1 MPISI
6 PMIILIAVLPAV
18 GMMIFI
24 YLQDNHE
31 KEPIGLLL
39 KIFGLGI
46 LSAIPAI
53 FLEWLAEKIL
63 GLIFGGVG
71 QIAFYALSAF
81 FGVAIIEEFVKFLAA
96 YLVTW
101 RNKHFNYKFDGIVYC
116 LFGSMG
122 FAAIENVMYL
132 LMGSEGTVKGVL
144 SIGIQ
149 RGLLAIP
156 AHAMC
161 AIFMGYYYGNAKYL
175 KSYGDRRGCRI
186 SLLTGFL
193 IASSLHGFYDF
204 CLFTGRVFFFIIF
217 VVFVVVADTFTII
230 RIVQARKHNE
240 KMYVAPQYRQYWVG
254 PAADPYQAYGG
265 YEAPT
270 YGGYNYSQQ
279 YSSNSQFAPP
289 VVDQKEAYTP
299 QVVSQ
304 NTNFQPE
311 TVSSSQYNPQYTP
324 QRNAQEN
331 TQIGNVTYQ
340 QNNVQTGSANYQ
352 QDNVQTGSANYQQGN
367 AQTNSANYQ
376 QSNTQFGTANNQQ
389 DNQGNNLGLQFIA
402 PEDATNN
409 NQNHNPTTPDYG
421 TPAKQITPPPVKN
434 MQLKCPVC
442 SAVNYFSAFYCTS
455 CGASLHQL

>member
-1 MPISI
+1 MVIST
-6 PMIILIAVLPAV
+6 PLIILIAVLPAV
-18 GMMIFI
+18 AMMIFI

-31 KEPIGLLL
+31 REPIGLLL

-53 FLEWLAEKIL
+53 VLEALADLIL
-63 GLIFGGVG
+63 GVTFGGVG
-71 QIAFYALSAF
+71 QIAFHAISAF
-81 FGVAIIEEFVKFLAA
+81 FGVAIIEESVKFLAA

-122 FAAIENVMYL
+122 FAAIENVIYL
-132 LMGSEGTVKGVL
+132 ISGTSGTLEGVL
-144 SIGIQ
+144 TLGIQ
-149 RGLLAIP
+149 RSLLAIP

-161 AIFMGYYYGNAKYL
+161 AIFMGYYYGNAKFL

-193 IASSLHGFYDF
+193 IASALHGFYDF
-204 CLFTGRVFFFIIF
+204 CLFTGNIFFFAIF

-279 YSSNSQFAPP
+279 SNSGSQFAPP
-289 VVDQKEAYTP
+289 VVGQKETYNP

-311 TVSSSQYNPQYTP
+311 AVSSSQYNPQSNQQYTP
-324 QRNAQEN
+324 QGNQQYTPQYNPQEN
-331 TQIGNVTYQ
+331 VQENAAYQ
-340 QNNVQTGSANYQ
+340 QSNVQINSGIYQQGNMQSSNYQ
-352 QDNVQTGSANYQQGN
+352 QDNPSGQV
-367 AQTNSANYQ
+367 
-376 QSNTQFGTANNQQ
+376 
-389 DNQGNNLGLQFIA
+389 GLQFTP
-402 PEDATNN
+402 PEEAANT

-421 TPAKQITPPPVKN
+421 TPAKQVTPPPVKN

-442 SAVNYFSAFYCTS
+442 SAVNNFNAFYCTS
-455 CGASLHQL
+455 CGSSLHQL

>member
-1 MPISI
+1 MVIST
-6 PMIILIAVLPAV
+6 PVIILIAVLPAV
-18 GMMIFI
+18 AMMIFI

-31 KEPIGLLL
+31 REPIGLLL

-53 FLEWLAEKIL
+53 ALEALAELVL
-63 GLIFGGVG
+63 GVTFGGVG
-71 QIAFYALSAF
+71 EITYHAISAF
-81 FGVAIIEEFVKFLAA
+81 FGVAIIEESVKFLAA

-122 FAAIENVMYL
+122 FAAIENVIYL
-132 LMGSEGTVKGVL
+132 LSGTSGTLKGVL
-144 SIGIQ
+144 TLGIQ
-149 RGLLAIP
+149 RSLLAIP

-161 AIFMGYYYGNAKYL
+161 AIFMGYYYGNAKFL

-193 IASSLHGFYDF
+193 IACSLHGFYDF
-204 CLFTGRVFFFIIF
+204 CLFTGRALFFIIF
-217 VVFVVVADTFTII
+217 VIFVIIADIFTII
-230 RIVQARKHNE
+230 RIVKARKNNE

-279 YSSNSQFAPP
+279 YSDNSQFAPP
-289 VVDQKEAYTP
+289 IVGQKETYNP

-304 NTNFQPE
+304 NNNFHPE
-311 TVSSSQYNPQYTP
+311 AVSSTSQYNPQ
-324 QRNAQEN
+324 EN
-331 TQIGNVTYQ
+331 IQMSAGNYQ
-340 QNNVQTGSANYQ
+340 QNNTQMGSGNYQ
-352 QDNVQTGSANYQQGN
+352 QNNTQMGAG
-367 AQTNSANYQ
+367 NYQ
-376 QSNTQFGTANNQQ
+376 QSNNEGQPF
-389 DNQGNNLGLQFIA
+389 LQFNSEGSA
-402 PEDATNN
+402 GS

-421 TPAKQITPPPVKN
+421 TPAKQITPPPVRN

-442 SAVNYFSAFYCTS
+442 GAVNYFNAFNCNS